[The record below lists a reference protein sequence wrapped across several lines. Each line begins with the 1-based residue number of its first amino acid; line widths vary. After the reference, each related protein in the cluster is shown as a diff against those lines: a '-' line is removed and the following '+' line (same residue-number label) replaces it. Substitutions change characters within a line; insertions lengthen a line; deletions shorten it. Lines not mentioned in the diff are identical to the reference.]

1 MPTGAFIL
9 LSAAIR
15 LSQYWVSIESVLSS
29 GRHNE
34 RESGPCCLWFGSET
48 FRSFLFYFFQS
59 FHSKEGTDTCLVGS
73 LEPMRTHQFISNKQT
88 TATTT
93 TASTTTTTTTTTTT
107 ATTTTQYNYNYSCS
121 CSYNYNYTVQLQL
134 QLHSTATTTTTQY
147 SYNYN
152 FNYNYNYNYS
162 NFHLAK

>member
-9 LSAAIR
+9 LSAAIP

-48 FRSFLFYFFQS
+48 FRSFFFYYFQS

-73 LEPMRTHQFISNKQT
+73 LEPMRTHQFISNKT
-88 TATTT
+88 NN
-93 TASTTTTTTTTTTT
+93 S
-107 ATTTTQYNYNYSCS
+107 N
-121 CSYNYNYTVQLQL
+121 
-134 QLHSTATTTTTQY
+134 
-147 SYNYN
+147 YNYN
-152 FNYNYNYNYS
+152 FNYYYYYNYYYNYNYNCNY
-162 NFHLAK
+162 NFTVQLLPQLQLLLLLLLLLLQLRLQL